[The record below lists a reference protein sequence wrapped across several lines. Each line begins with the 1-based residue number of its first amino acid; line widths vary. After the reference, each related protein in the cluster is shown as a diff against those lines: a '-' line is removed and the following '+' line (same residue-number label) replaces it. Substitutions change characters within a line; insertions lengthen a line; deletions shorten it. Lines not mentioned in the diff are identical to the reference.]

1 FVLITYSIS
10 DTLRKIKVFLIRM
23 HEDFFLN
30 EFYAKYERSYLK
42 FLIKV
47 PAFTI
52 TATEYLEKSLND
64 E

>member
-1 FVLITYSIS
+1 MFRI
-10 DTLRKIKVFLIRM
+10 